1 MALDK
6 WMHLIVGFTI
16 VTTISLFLPA
26 WVGFTLGVLA
36 TLAKDF
42 IWDKWLKRGHLNW
55 QIFIVELLVRLL
67 VFGLDFYP
75 SIYRDHYDLWLG
87 FSF

>member
-42 IWDKWLKRGHLNW
+42 IWDKWLKKGTFELAD
-55 QIFIVELLVRLL
+55 IYCGVVGSFIG
-67 VFGLDFYP
+67 F
-75 SIYRDHYDLWLG
+75 WLG
-87 FSF
+87 FLSQHI